1 MSPSC
6 LKLLLALTL
15 FVIITEC
22 RPKQKLRT
30 RKTKACKDDDDCGQ
44 GFSCIQTPKKGK
56 MCAKAKAE
64 TVKPSKYKITDYK
77 EVIER
82 SQNQFNWFPHFL
94 NSPKKQTKLTIFFT
108 QDSEFRSS
116 FGIIEKTVIC
126 FGNIQSHYREVSENP
141 QNTIT

>member
-1 MSPSC
+1 MSSSC

-22 RPKQKLRT
+22 RPKFRS
-30 RKTKACKDDDDCGQ
+30 RKTKTCTDDDDCGP

-64 TVKPSKYKITDYK
+64 AVKPSKYKTTRVK

-82 SQNQFNWFPHFL
+82 RFQH
-94 NSPKKQTKLTIFFT
+94 
-108 QDSEFRSS
+108 
-116 FGIIEKTVIC
+116 
-126 FGNIQSHYREVSENP
+126 
-141 QNTIT
+141 

>member
-1 MSPSC
+1 MSSSC

-22 RPKQKLRT
+22 RPKFRS
-30 RKTKACKDDDDCGQ
+30 RKTKTCTDDDDCGP

-64 TVKPSKYKITDYK
+64 AVKPSKYKTTDYK

-82 SQNQFNWFPHFL
+82 SQTP
-94 NSPKKQTKLTIFFT
+94 
-108 QDSEFRSS
+108 
-116 FGIIEKTVIC
+116 C
-126 FGNIQSHYREVSENP
+126 
-141 QNTIT
+141 

>member
-1 MSPSC
+1 MSSSC

-22 RPKQKLRT
+22 RPKLTSR
-30 RKTKACKDDDDCGQ
+30 KACKDDDDCGP

-64 TVKPSKYKITDYK
+64 AVKPSKYKTTDYK

-82 SQNQFNWFPHFL
+82 SQTP
-94 NSPKKQTKLTIFFT
+94 
-108 QDSEFRSS
+108 
-116 FGIIEKTVIC
+116 C
-126 FGNIQSHYREVSENP
+126 
-141 QNTIT
+141 